1 VSAAPAPTTASQ
13 RGSPWLRYLALAGVS
28 VLMLYPLV
36 WLVGATF
43 KSNAEIFTEIG
54 FIPSRLSFEAYVKGD
69 VADTPEGPA
78 AKRRTTRHGDTA
90 ISAPPTKT

>member
-1 VSAAPAPTTASQ
+1 VA
-13 RGSPWLRYLALAGVS
+13 

-54 FIPSRLSFEAYVKGD
+54 FMAQPAVVRGLRQGLEDQHRVHLRHLL
-69 VADTPEGPA
+69 PELA
-78 AKRRTTRHGDTA
+78 
-90 ISAPPTKT
+90 S